1 MNAEETRKKMLVFI
15 MGIAPTYEALVK
27 YDEKNAHDYEKMQ
40 YPQRILVDKVG
51 YDKILVLGTQKALER
66 HYDAFEK
73 YMREQGYEDVS
84 IEQFTI
90 SKLSNQAE
98 FWETFKEFSD
108 KFDCLNIE
116 NEWDIDVD
124 LTNGYRSQPMFIL
137 EIIRFFCIMN
147 ENKCH
152 LGHQHYG
159 SFDNPPRNPS
169 QQQSETTNQ
178 VDCLG
183 RTDYYDMTTISE
195 LASMARDINDFLK
208 YNQAEG
214 LVNWLRRICE
224 VESCNEQ
231 TRQLQRTMRVIQNTA
246 LKFSNVVSMNIT
258 PMAASVIKELCE
270 AIEQLDNQAV
280 TPQSG
285 PLYPFVMAMRHLRD
299 ELRAHLPEGI
309 NPLWRWQL
317 ALCEWCLER
326 KLYQQ
331 AITQAEEVVTTRVAE
346 ELAIRCLNK
355 SYDKAS
361 IYARDYDKVRK
372 DLGYYICDTCKK
384 KKSEASL
391 YPDLNEAIQEKDDS
405 IVSVRNRINHA
416 YMRNEDIDVTQQEK
430 TLIACARRLIGVMEA
445 YELPEDFLAGAEK
458 ELREKAEK
466 KQKNKKK

>member
-15 MGIAPTYEALVK
+15 MGITQTYQARVK
-27 YDEKNAHDYEKMQ
+27 YDEKKAHDYEEML

-51 YDKILVLGTQKALER
+51 YDKILVLGTKKALET

-73 YMREQGYEDVS
+73 YIREQGYENVTID
-84 IEQFTI
+84 QFAI

-98 FWETFKEFSD
+98 FWETFRAFSD

-116 NEWDIDVD
+116 NEWEIDVD

-147 ENKCH
+147 DRKCH

-159 SFDNPPRNPS
+159 SFDNPPRKPS

-178 VDCLG
+178 VDLLG
-183 RTDYYDMTTISE
+183 TTDYYDMTTISE

-224 VESCNEQ
+224 VESDNEQ
-231 TRQLQRTMRVIQNTA
+231 ARQLQKTMRVIQNTA

-270 AIEQLDNQAV
+270 AIEKLDIQTV

-285 PLYPFVMAMRHLRD
+285 SLYPFVMAMRHLRD

-317 ALCEWCLER
+317 ALCEWCLDR

-346 ELAIRCLNK
+346 ELAIKRLNK
-355 SYDKAS
+355 SYADAS
-361 IYARDYDKVRK
+361 IYARDYDNVRK
-372 DLGYYICDTCKK
+372 DLGHYICNKCKK
-384 KKSEASL
+384 RKEEADF
-391 YPDLNEAIQEKDDS
+391 YHNLNEAIQEKDDS
-405 IVSVRNRINHA
+405 IVAVRNRINHA
-416 YMRNEDIDVTQQEK
+416 YMRNEEIDVTQQEK
-430 TLIACARRLIGVMEA
+430 ILIDCVRRLVGVMETC
-445 YELPEDFLAGAEK
+445 ELPEDFLAGAEK
-458 ELREKAEK
+458 ELRDKAAKREK
-466 KQKNKKK
+466 K